1 MAVQSPIVETA
12 CFFFEFSES
21 HPQKAEK
28 DHGRPT
34 RMRNRKS
41 SPAMKPLS
49 IPIRNH
55 KYHWFCGDQN
65 QGGETRCGANRRVPP
80 PRNGVR
86 RRIRSRSWG
95 KAANPDVDAIC

>member
-55 KYHWFCGDQN
+55 KYH
-65 QGGETRCGANRRVPP
+65 
-80 PRNGVR
+80 
-86 RRIRSRSWG
+86 
-95 KAANPDVDAIC
+95 